1 MPLRMANQNK
11 IDDVEMNNDNKIGLM
26 SVADLSGKKFIIPE
40 YQRGYRWEQQQV
52 TDLLKDLEA
61 FMEGGGSGYYC
72 LQPLAVKRVAPDMDK
87 FREDIENTLQGENDT
102 VVERMSSLLA
112 DSISWEVIDGQQRLT
127 TIYILIKLLCS
138 EDWEPYNIS
147 YKTREGSEEFLKNI
161 RNKSEEDAQVNID
174 YSHMKAAYDAANNWL
189 DHSGNDNL
197 RTELLD
203 VINNRVKF
211 IWYESVNEKP
221 ISVFTRL
228 NIGRISLTNAELIKA
243 TLLNKSNYPKE
254 SGLSFYEVQLSISS
268 KWDEI
273 EYALQNEEF
282 WLFLNSTSYNK
293 PTRIDFIFEII
304 HSQDLYGLKSALNNS
319 YNELIGNDRYSVFRY
334 FTVAT
339 EHYHSDK
346 TIAERLNDI
355 WSVVVS
361 MYNTFTEWYN
371 DKLYYHYVGFL
382 LWDREER
389 KGDKYSLLK
398 ELYKKWET
406 SDKEEFRNYII
417 SLIKKAVNNTKA
429 SELNN
434 LHFDNDKPTIK
445 RILLLHN
452 IQTVI
457 ENQEIQRD
465 KYELNVFYKFPFHLF
480 KKEVWNVE
488 HIDSATTN
496 ELTNT
501 KEKKA
506 WARVAL
512 YAIEEYKDT
521 EDLKQNLS
529 VMLKNSIE
537 CHNFDDVFQR
547 VAELFPNDDK
557 LIVPEGEDAD
567 TDNER
572 MHPWNLTLL
581 DEGTNKAYKN
591 SIFSVKRSFII
602 FKEMGKHCTL
612 KEDGTVDTDA
622 AKAIAFVPPCT
633 KQVFMKYY
641 TTNPTNLLS
650 WGRTDASLYLQDM
663 ENKVKLFLTD
673 EK

>member
-1 MPLRMANQNK
+1 
-11 IDDVEMNNDNKIGLM
+11 MNNDNKIGLM
-26 SVADLSGKKFIIPE
+26 SVADLSDKKFIIPE

-52 TDLLKDLEA
+52 TDLLKDLKT

-72 LQPLAVKRVAPDMDK
+72 LQPLAVKRVAPDLDK
-87 FREDIENTLQGENDT
+87 FRNDIKNTLQGDNDT
-102 VVERMSSLLA
+102 VVERMAGLLA
-112 DSISWEVIDGQQRLT
+112 DSILWEVIDGQQRLT
-127 TIYILIKLLCS
+127 TIYILVKLLS
-138 EDWEPYNIS
+138 PENLEPYSIT
-147 YKTREGSEEFLKNI
+147 YKTRKGSDVFLKNI
-161 RNKSEEDAQVNID
+161 RNKTKEDAWENID
-174 YSHMKAAYDAANNWL
+174 YAHMKTAYDAAEQWIQKL
-189 DHSGNDNL
+189 EKKGETSI
-197 RTELLD
+197 RTDLLD

-221 ISVFTRL
+221 INVFTRL
-228 NIGRISLTNAELIKA
+228 NIGKISLTNAELIKA

-254 SGLSFYEVQLSISS
+254 SGLSLYELQLSIAS

-273 EYALQNEEF
+273 EYALQKEEF
-282 WLFLNSTSYNK
+282 WLFLNSPSYKK

-304 HSQDLYGLKSALNNS
+304 YSQDLLGVKEALDGDD
-319 YNELIGNDRYSVFRY
+319 YDELIGNDRYSVFRY
-334 FTVAT
+334 FTAAT
-339 EHYHSDK
+339 NCVHSEK
-346 TIAERLNDI
+346 TVAERLNEI
-355 WSVVVS
+355 WSIVVS
-361 MYNTFTEWYN
+361 LYNTFTEWYD

-389 KGDKYSLLK
+389 NRDKNPLLK
-398 ELYKKWET
+398 KLYRTWET
-406 SDKEEFRNYII
+406 SDKKEFRSHLI
-417 SLIKKAVNNTKA
+417 SLIKETVKSAETGK
-429 SELNN
+429 LNE
-434 LHFDNDKPTIK
+434 LHFDKDKPTIK

-480 KKEVWNVE
+480 KKDVWNVE

-496 ELTNT
+496 ELAST

-512 YAIEEYKDT
+512 YAIEAYKNT
-521 EDLKQNLS
+521 EDLRQALAEIL
-529 VMLKNSIE
+529 MLKDNDDCSS
-537 CHNFDDVFQR
+537 FDDVFQR
-547 VAELFPNDDK
+547 VAGLFPNDDR
-557 LIVPEGEDAD
+557 LIVPEEEDAD

-612 KEDGTVDTDA
+612 KDDGTVDTDA

-641 TTNPTNLLS
+641 TTNPTNLLV
-650 WGRTDASLYLQDM
+650 WGRTDADLYLQDM
-663 ENKVKLFLTD
+663 EKKVKLFLID

>member
-1 MPLRMANQNK
+1 
-11 IDDVEMNNDNKIGLM
+11 MNNDNKIGLL
-26 SVADLSGKKFIIPE
+26 SVTDLSDKKFIIPE

-52 TDLLKDLEA
+52 TDLLKDLKA
-61 FMEGGGSGYYC
+61 FMEGGGTGYYC
-72 LQPLAVKRVAPDMDK
+72 LQPLAVKRVAPNLDT
-87 FREDIENTLQGENDT
+87 FRKDIENTLNGDNDT

-112 DSISWEVIDGQQRLT
+112 DSILWEVIDGQQRLT
-127 TIYILIKLLCS
+127 TIYILIKLLSS
-138 EDWEPYNIS
+138 ENPEPYSIT
-147 YKTREGSEEFLKNI
+147 YKTREGSEEFLKDI
-161 RNKSEEDAQVNID
+161 RNKTEKDAQENID
-174 YSHMKAAYDAANNWL
+174 YAHMKTAYDAAEQWVL
-189 DHSGNDNL
+189 KLEQQGEASI

-221 ISVFTRL
+221 IDVFTRL

-254 SGLSFYEVQLSISS
+254 SGLSLYELQLSIAS

-282 WLFLNSTSYNK
+282 WLFLNSPSYKK
-293 PTRIDFIFEII
+293 PTRIDFIFEMI
-304 HSQDLYGLKSALNNS
+304 HSQDLLGVKEALNS
-319 YNELIGNDRYSVFRY
+319 HDYDELIGNDRYSIFRY
-334 FTVAT
+334 FTTAMKY
-339 EHYHSDK
+339 YHSEK
-346 TIAERLNDI
+346 TVAERLNKI
-355 WSVVVS
+355 WSIIVS
-361 MYNTFTEWYN
+361 IFYTFTEWYK

-382 LWDREER
+382 LWDREEK
-389 KGDKYSLLK
+389 KGDKYPLLK
-398 ELYKKWET
+398 ELYKKWKG
-406 SDKEEFRNYII
+406 SDKEGFRNH
-417 SLIKKAVNNTKA
+417 LILQIKDTLKKTKIG
-429 SELNN
+429 ELNN
-434 LHFDNDKPTIK
+434 LHFDRDKPVIK

-452 IQTVI
+452 IQTII
-457 ENQEIQRD
+457 ENQEIQRN
-465 KYELNVFYKFPFHLF
+465 KYELSVFYKFPFHLF

-496 ELTNT
+496 ELKSP

-506 WARVAL
+506 WAKVAL
-512 YAIEEYKDT
+512 YAIDAYKDT
-521 EDLKQNLS
+521 ADLRQDLS
-529 VMLKNSIE
+529 AILKDSDG
-537 CHNFDDVFQR
+537 CSNFDDVFQR
-547 VAELFPNDDK
+547 VAELFPNDDR
-557 LIVPEGEDAD
+557 LVVPEDADAD

-612 KEDGTVDTDA
+612 KDDGTVDTDEE
-622 AKAIAFVPPCT
+622 KAIAFVPPCT

-641 TTNPTNLLS
+641 TQNPTNLLA
-650 WGRTDASLYLQDM
+650 WGKTDASLYLQDM
-663 ENKVKLFLTD
+663 EKKVKLFLID